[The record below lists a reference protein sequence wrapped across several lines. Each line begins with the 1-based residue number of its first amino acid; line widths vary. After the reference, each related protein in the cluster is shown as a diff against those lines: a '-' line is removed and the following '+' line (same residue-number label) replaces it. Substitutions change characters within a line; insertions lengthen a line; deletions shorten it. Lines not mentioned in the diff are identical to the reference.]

1 MNIDHIGIV
10 TEDRQ
15 ILSTMLEKYFN
26 GQPRKEV
33 LDEEGFISQFIDL
46 EFGSIEILEPI
57 RKNST
62 IGKFL
67 EKTGGGLHHISIKVK
82 NIEKT
87 VEKMIR
93 DKYEF
98 IGDIVLYDRGEK
110 NLKYIFINPKFSN
123 KVLIELQE
131 EIK

>member
-82 NIEKT
+82 NIEET

-98 IGDIVLYDRGEK
+98 IGDIGLYDRGEK